1 MLKRIVGI
9 DFGMARIGVALSDPS
24 KIIASPFKTIQN
36 QKSLKVTVK
45 LILDE
50 LLGQSIEEIVVGM
63 PLRLNGQNSFS
74 TDEVGYFIEELKKQ
88 CSFTITAWDERLTTV
103 QVERVM
109 KDNKM
114 TRKKRSKVIDAA
126 CATLILQSYLDQKDN
141 SLIPIPMPAING

>member
-36 QKSLKVTVK
+36 QKSLKETVK
-45 LILDE
+45 LILTE
-50 LLGQSIEEIVVGM
+50 LACKDIEEIVVGM
-63 PLRLNGQNSFS
+63 PYRLNGQHSFS
-74 TDEVGYFIEELKKQ
+74 SDEATSFIEELKKQ
-88 CSFTITAWDERLTTV
+88 TSVPIVSWDERLTTV

-109 KDNKM
+109 KDNHM
-114 TRKKRSKVIDAA
+114 SRKKRSKVIDAA

-141 SLIPIPMPAING
+141 TLIPIPAING